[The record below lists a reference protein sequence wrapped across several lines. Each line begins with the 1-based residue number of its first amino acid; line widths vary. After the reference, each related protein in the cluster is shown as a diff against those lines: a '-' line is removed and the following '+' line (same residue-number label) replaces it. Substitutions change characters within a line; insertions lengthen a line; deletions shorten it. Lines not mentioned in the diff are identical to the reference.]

1 MMISGDRSVLAGKKG
16 AFWYTL
22 QEFRKYWD
30 RIDIICPRVSDVSVD
45 FGSQTHHLPGEGEGC
60 PIHFHPCPKGL
71 WYNHRWIAKKG
82 KDLFDEFHHDVMT
95 VHEYPPFY
103 NGRGAKMLSKK
114 TGLPYALEV
123 HHIIGHPQPAS
134 LEERIGKI
142 LSRFYLPWEARSTSA
157 VRVVNAKTKQILS
170 SWGIPE
176 EKIHIVPSFYLDAN
190 LLKKEISP
198 PVAYDVVFCGRL
210 VANKGLMDLLK
221 AVQLLPDL
229 RLLVIGDGPEKR
241 ACEKYVRLQGM
252 KHRVTFSGWLA
263 TQEAVVGA
271 MQSSRIFVMNSKSEG
286 GPRIAL
292 EAMAVG
298 MPIISTKVG
307 VMPEVIEDGL
317 NGVFTNGDH
326 KDLATKIQ
334 ALLNDEPARERMGK
348 AAQGVLDQ
356 FNGKLLVRQY
366 ANFLWSLT

>member
-1 MMISGDRSVLAGKKG
+1 M
-16 AFWYTL
+16 
-22 QEFRKYWD
+22 
-30 RIDIICPRVSDVSVD
+30 
-45 FGSQTHHLPGEGEGC
+45 
-60 PIHFHPCPKGL
+60 
-71 WYNHRWIAKKG
+71 
-82 KDLFDEFHHDVMT
+82 
-95 VHEYPPFY
+95 
-103 NGRGAKMLSKK
+103 
-114 TGLPYALEV
+114 
-123 HHIIGHPQPAS
+123 
-134 LEERIGKI
+134 
-142 LSRFYLPWEARSTSA
+142 
-157 VRVVNAKTKQILS
+157 
-170 SWGIPE
+170 
-176 EKIHIVPSFYLDAN
+176 
-190 LLKKEISP
+190 
-198 PVAYDVVFCGRL
+198 FCGRL

-252 KHRVTFSGWLA
+252 KHRVTISGWLA

-356 FNGKLLVRQY
+356 FNGKLRVRQY
-366 ANFLWSLT
+366 ANFLWALT